1 MTPEEW
7 ILVDPTHP
15 KLEENEDAPLA
26 YYDIILVRLNEPV
39 DITETVRPVCL
50 PGPSRLLNYEV

>member
-1 MTPEEW
+1 MTREDW

-15 KLEENEDAPLA
+15 KLEENEDLLSA
-26 YYDIILVRLNEPV
+26 YYDIILVRLKVPV
-39 DITETVRPVCL
+39 EISETVRPVCL